1 MPEKRPYTLKK
12 RAESQEETRRR
23 IAAATAELHATVG
36 PARTT
41 ISAVAEKAGVQ
52 RLTVYRHFPEEAD
65 LFAACQA
72 HFAATHPPPDLEP
85 AMAIEDPDERTTT
98 VLEAMYGWYDAN
110 EGMLFNV
117 ERDAPQLPALAQIA
131 DPRPILDALRDGLM
145 RGRDE
150 DPRRRALLGHA
161 LEFST
166 WRSLVR
172 LQGLGNA
179 EAAALL
185 AAAAAARQ

>member
-1 MPEKRPYTLKK
+1 MAEKRPYTLKK

-41 ISAVAEKAGVQ
+41 ISAVAERAGVQ

-65 LFAACQA
+65 LFAACNA
-72 HFAATHPPPDLEP
+72 HFVAENPPPDLG
-85 AMAIEDPDERTTT
+85 AILAHDDPDERAQRT
-98 VLEAMYGWYDAN
+98 LAAMYGWYEAN
-110 EGMLFNV
+110 EGMLANV
-117 ERDAPQLPALAQIA
+117 ERDAPLLPALAAIA
-131 DPRPILDALRDGLM
+131 DPGETLAQLREALM
-145 RGRDE
+145 RGRTPDE
-150 DPRRRALLGHA
+150 RTRALLGHA
-161 LEFST
+161 LQFST

-172 LQGLGNA
+172 GQGLTSE

-185 AAAAAARQ
+185 ADLARQ